1 MGQRIG
7 FCTASDG
14 VRLAYAVTGSG
25 PPLVKAANWL
35 SHLEFDWESPLWRH
49 WHLALSS
56 ASTLIRYDARG
67 CGLSDWDAA
76 DLSLGAWVDDL
87 ASVVEEVGVE
97 EFDLLG
103 VSRGAPV
110 AVAFAARHPE
120 KVRRLVLYGGFA
132 RGWKRRDQADE
143 LEARYASLTLA
154 RIGWGQDN
162 PAYRQFFTTQFV
174 PDADEEQMRW
184 FNDMQRMSTSAEMA
198 VRLMESTGETDV
210 TDILP
215 EVRTPTLVAH
225 ARNDARCAFDG
236 GRELAAGI
244 PGSRFLALDSRN
256 HILLEHEPAFRRFID
271 EMHAFLGRRS
281 SPATPAGAEDEG
293 NSVREVTTILFTDI
307 VDSTRRAVE
316 IGDKQWTKLLHRHH
330 EVVRSRLRQFG
341 GTEVDTTG
349 DGFLATFASPLQG
362 IRCAQRL
369 IREIPEV
376 FGLQIR
382 AGIHTGECERVG
394 DSLSGIAVHIAA
406 RIMSYAGPSQL
417 LVSRTVRELTSGSD
431 VEFEDV
437 GARSLKGVPGEW
449 QLFEAAAGC
458 RP

>member
-1 MGQRIG
+1 MEQRIG

-56 ASTLIRYDARG
+56 TSTLIRYDARG

-76 DLSLGAWVDDL
+76 DLSLDAWIDDL
-87 ASVVEEVGVE
+87 ASVVREVGVE
-97 EFDLLG
+97 KFDLLG
-103 VSRGAPV
+103 VSRGASV
-110 AVAFAARHPE
+110 AAAYSARNHE
-120 KVRRLVLYGGFA
+120 RVRRLVLYGGFA
-132 RGWKRRDQADE
+132 RGWKRRARGDE
-143 LEARYASLTLA
+143 LEARHASMTLA
-154 RIGWGQDN
+154 RVGWGQDN

-184 FNDMQRMSTSAEMA
+184 FNEMQRMSTSAEMA
-198 VRLMESTGETDV
+198 VRLMESSGETDV
-210 TDILP
+210 TDILST
-215 EVRTPTLVAH
+215 VRTPTLVAH

-271 EMHAFLGRRS
+271 EMHAFLGRTS
-281 SPATPAGAEDEG
+281 SPASPADAKEQG
-293 NSVREVTTILFTDI
+293 NSVREVTTMLFTDI
-307 VDSTRRAVE
+307 VDSTRRAAE
-316 IGDKQWTKLLHRHH
+316 IGDKEWTKLLHRHH

-362 IRCAQRL
+362 IKCAQRL

-376 FGLQIR
+376 FDLQIR

-406 RIMSYAGPSQL
+406 RIMSCAGPSQL

-431 VEFEDV
+431 VEFEDI

-449 QLFEAAAGC
+449 QVFEVAV
-458 RP
+458 